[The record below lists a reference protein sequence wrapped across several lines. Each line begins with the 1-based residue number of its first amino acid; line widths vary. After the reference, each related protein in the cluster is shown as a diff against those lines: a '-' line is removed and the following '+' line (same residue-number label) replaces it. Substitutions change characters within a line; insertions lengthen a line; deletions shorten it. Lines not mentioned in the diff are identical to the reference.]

1 MFYGFSVLFFVLS
14 LVTGLPALFRLSKME
29 KIRKNSAS
37 TFGAVRAADSDLGWL
52 MTGAMG
58 RVTHPLIEFQVNG
71 QKHII
76 QVNDN
81 RGFLAPRY
89 DAGDSLEVIYDK
101 DTPWKAY
108 IQQEWRIARADS
120 LKSVVEIIL
129 AIVLWETGVSLG
141 MPL

>member
-14 LVTGLPALFRLSKME
+14 LVTGLPALLRLSKME

-120 LKSVVEIIL
+120 LKSVLEIIL
-129 AIVLWETGVSLG
+129 AIILWETGVSLG

>member
-1 MFYGFSVLFFVLS
+1 MFYGFAVLFFVLS
-14 LVTGLPALFRLSKME
+14 LTTGFPALLRLSKME
-29 KIRKNSAS
+29 KIRKNSSS

-52 MTGAMG
+52 MTGAVG

-108 IQQEWRIARADS
+108 IQQEWRIARADW
-120 LKSVVEIIL
+120 LKSVVEFIL

>member
-52 MTGAMG
+52 MTGAVG

-71 QKHII
+71 KKHII

-120 LKSVVEIIL
+120 LKSVVEFIL
-129 AIVLWETGVSLG
+129 AIVLWETGLSLG

>member
-1 MFYGFSVLFFVLS
+1 MFYGFSVLFFALS

-52 MTGAMG
+52 MTGAVG

-120 LKSVVEIIL
+120 LKSVVEFIL

>member
-14 LVTGLPALFRLSKME
+14 LVTGLPALLRLSKME

>member
-120 LKSVVEIIL
+120 LKSVLEIIL
-129 AIVLWETGVSLG
+129 AIILWETGVSLG

>member
-14 LVTGLPALFRLSKME
+14 LVTGLPALLRLSKME

-52 MTGAMG
+52 MTGAVG

>member
-14 LVTGLPALFRLSKME
+14 LVTGFPALLRLSKME
-29 KIRKNSAS
+29 KIRKNGSS

-101 DTPWKAY
+101 DAPWKAY
-108 IQQEWRIARADS
+108 IQQEWRIALLDLS
-120 LKSVVEIIL
+120 KSVVEIIL
-129 AIVLWETGVSLG
+129 AVVLWETGVSLG

>member
-1 MFYGFSVLFFVLS
+1 
-14 LVTGLPALFRLSKME
+14 
-29 KIRKNSAS
+29 
-37 TFGAVRAADSDLGWL
+37 
-52 MTGAMG
+52 MG
-58 RVTHPLIEFQVNG
+58 RVTHPLIEFQVNEK
-71 QKHII
+71 KHTI

-108 IQQEWRIARADS
+108 IQQEWRIALLDL

-129 AIVLWETGVSLG
+129 AVMLWETGVSLG

>member
-1 MFYGFSVLFFVLS
+1 MFYGFAVLFFVLS
-14 LVTGLPALFRLSKME
+14 LTTGFPALLRLSKME
-29 KIRKNSAS
+29 KIRKNSSS

-52 MTGAMG
+52 MTGAVG

-120 LKSVVEIIL
+120 LKSVVEFIL

>member
-1 MFYGFSVLFFVLS
+1 MFYGFAVLFFVLS
-14 LVTGLPALFRLSKME
+14 LATGFPALLRLSKME
-29 KIRKNSAS
+29 KIRKNSSS

-52 MTGAMG
+52 MTGAVG

-108 IQQEWRIARADS
+108 IQQEWRIARADW
-120 LKSVVEIIL
+120 LKSVVEFIL

>member
-14 LVTGLPALFRLSKME
+14 LVTGLPALLRLSKME

-52 MTGAMG
+52 MTGAVG

-120 LKSVVEIIL
+120 LKSVLEIIL
-129 AIVLWETGVSLG
+129 AIILWETGVSLG

>member
-1 MFYGFSVLFFVLS
+1 MFYSFAVLCFVLG
-14 LVTGLPALFRLSKME
+14 LVTALPALLRLSKME
-29 KIRKNSAS
+29 KIRKNGIS
-37 TFGAVRAADSDLGWL
+37 TFGAVSSAESDLGWRL
-52 MTGAMG
+52 TGALG
-58 RVTHPLIEFQVNG
+58 RVTHPLIEFQVNE
-71 QKHII
+71 QKHVI

-89 DAGDSLEVIYDK
+89 DRGDTLEVVYDK

-108 IQQEWRIARADS
+108 IKQEWFIARADL
-120 LKSVVEIIL
+120 LKSIIEIIL

>member
-1 MFYGFSVLFFVLS
+1 MFYSFSVLFFVLG
-14 LVTGLPALFRLSKME
+14 LVTGLPAIFRLYGME
-29 KIRKNSAS
+29 KIRKNGER
-37 TFGAVRAADSDLGWL
+37 TFGAVRSAESDLGWL

-101 DTPWKAY
+101 NTPWNAY
-108 IQQEWRIARADS
+108 LKHEWQIARKDL
-120 LKSVVEIIL
+120 LKAVVEIIL
-129 AIVLWETGVSLG
+129 SAVLWHTGVSLG

>member
-14 LVTGLPALFRLSKME
+14 LVTGLPALVRLSTME

-52 MTGAMG
+52 MTGAVG

>member
-52 MTGAMG
+52 MTGAVG

-120 LKSVVEIIL
+120 LKSVVEFIL

-141 MPL
+141 MLL

>member
-120 LKSVVEIIL
+120 LKSVVEFIL

>member
-120 LKSVVEIIL
+120 LKSVVEFIL
-129 AIVLWETGVSLG
+129 AIVLWETGLSLG